1 MIGGVGMDI
10 VDVERLRVALRRT
23 TRFAEMVFTDQER
36 ASSGDG
42 PSRTRRLAAMF
53 AAKEAFLKAVGIGLW
68 QGVPLREIE
77 VVGSSLRLGPNAEK
91 ALRDCRC
98 ARAELTLSH
107 ARGTAVAMVL
117 VH

>member
-1 MIGGVGMDI
+1 MAI
-10 VDVERLRVALRRT
+10 VDVARLRVALRRT
-23 TRFAEMVFTDQER
+23 ARFAEMVFTEAER

-53 AAKEAFLKAVGIGLW
+53 AAKEAFLKAVGLGLW

-77 VVGSSLRLGPNAEK
+77 IVGSRLRLGPKAEK
-91 ALRDCRC
+91 ALHDRRC
-98 ARAELTLSH
+98 TRAELSLSH
-107 ARGTAVAMVL
+107 ERGTAFAMVL